1 MGPLDTMTDLPLLTI
16 LLLLPLVGVGMIWLF
31 PVPKARLVTLATL
44 LGALLPAVAVVAL
57 LELDNPGFQFVDQY
71 PWIPALDANFRFGVD
86 GLSAPFLPLTI
97 ALFIAVT
104 LASWTHIQSLKRVYY
119 SLLLLFATA
128 TLGVFMSIDVLAF
141 FLFWELTLAPL
152 YFLISLWGIG
162 PHRRYAATKYTLFM
176 LAGGI
181 PLLLAIAVL
190 AFNHAEISGAVP
202 PEGLSFDY
210 QTLLDTPLPAGLEI
224 VVFLF
229 LLVGFAVKT
238 PLFPLHTWLPIV
250 ALEGPAP
257 IAALLVGLKLGA
269 YGIIR
274 FAIPLAPTAAQE
286 LHWLL
291 AGLGVIGILYGA
303 LAALNQTNLRRMLA
317 YSSMSHVGLVV
328 LGIASFN
335 QQGLQGAI
343 FQLLNFVII
352 AGGLF
357 LLTGYLHHRL
367 GSTDLIHLGGIA
379 QTMPLLAAFFMFLG
393 MASLGIPGTSGFPA
407 ELLIII
413 SALETHTGA
422 GLAALFGLIIGTGY
436 LLNSYRQSF
445 FGPITDGQVRA
456 SQDLRPRELTTMLL
470 FSLLVLLFGLFPGLV
485 LDFMHATTELW
496 LMRLP

>member
-1 MGPLDTMTDLPLLTI
+1 MTNPPLLTT
-16 LLLLPLVGVGMIWLF
+16 LLLLPLVGAGAIWLF
-31 PVPKARLVTLATL
+31 PLTWARRITLATL
-44 LGALLPAVAVVAL
+44 LLALLPALAVLLL
-57 LELDNPGFQFVDQY
+57 LESDNPGFQFVEHY
-71 PWIPALDANFRFGVD
+71 PWIPALDAAFRFGVD
-86 GLSAPFLPLTI
+86 GLSAAFLPLTI
-97 ALFIAVT
+97 VLFIAVT
-104 LASWTHIQSLKRVYY
+104 LASWTQIQHMQRVYFN
-119 SLLLLFATA
+119 LLLLFATA
-128 TLGVFMSIDVLAF
+128 TLGIFMSIDVLAF

-190 AFNHAEISGAVP
+190 AFNHAEITGAIAP
-202 PEGLSFDY
+202 DGLTFDY
-210 QTLLDTPLPAGLEI
+210 QTLLNTPLPAGLELT
-224 VVFLF
+224 VFLF

-238 PLFPLHTWLPIV
+238 PLFPLHTWLPVV

-257 IAALLVGLKLGA
+257 IAALLVGIKLGA

-274 FAIPLAPTAAQE
+274 FAVPLAPNAAQE

-328 LGIASFN
+328 LGIAAYN
-335 QQGLQGAI
+335 QQGLQGAV
-343 FQLLNFVII
+343 FQLLNFTLI

-367 GSTDLIHLGGIA
+367 GSTDLIHLGGAA
-379 QTMPLLAAFFMFLG
+379 QTMPLLAACFMFLG
-393 MASLGIPGTSGFPA
+393 LASLGMPGTSGFPA
-407 ELLIII
+407 ELLILI

-445 FGPITDGQVRA
+445 YGPITDDQVRN
-456 SQDLRPRELTTMLL
+456 SQDLRPRELMTMML
-470 FSLLVLLFGLFPGLV
+470 FCLLVLIFGLFPGWV
-485 LDFMHATTELW
+485 LNFMQATTDSW
-496 LMRLP
+496 LLRLN